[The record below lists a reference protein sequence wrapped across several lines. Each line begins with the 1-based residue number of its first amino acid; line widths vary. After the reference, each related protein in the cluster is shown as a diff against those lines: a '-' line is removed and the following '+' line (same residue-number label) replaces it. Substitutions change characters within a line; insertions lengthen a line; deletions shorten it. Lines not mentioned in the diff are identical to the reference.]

1 VPYRTY
7 NREYIR
13 YVLMVDT
20 HHKISVQRRIA
31 MVLFILCIKAELDGV
46 EKLSLLKN
54 TNLCFS
60 VRNPLS
66 DYETREKIVFNP
78 SETLDQDDGDREPAH
93 HFAVKWEGSKKY
105 STLIVLD
112 EEGAKSALKKVNK
125 KSKRGKGED
134 GEVSLPRDFTSDDNG
149 NYVPVL
155 AMECRGLEPYA
166 FHPLGNEFKVT
177 SVGGA
182 VFDEDV
188 DLSDGDWGEYDE
200 ENDAAVGVNE
210 FGTKIISV

>member
-1 VPYRTY
+1 
-7 NREYIR
+7 
-13 YVLMVDT
+13 
-20 HHKISVQRRIA
+20 

-46 EKLSLLKN
+46 ERVSLLKN

-78 SETLDQDDGDREPAH
+78 SETLDQDEGDREPPH

-105 STLIVLD
+105 STLIVL
-112 EEGAKSALKKVNK
+112 EEEAAKSALKKVNK
-125 KSKRGKGED
+125 KGKRDQGGD
-134 GEVSLPRDFTSDDNG
+134 GDVGLPRDVTSDDSG

-155 AMECRGLEPYA
+155 AMECRGLEPYD

-177 SVGGA
+177 SLGGA

-188 DLSDGDWGEYDE
+188 DLSEGDWGEYDE

-210 FGTKIISV
+210 FGSKIISV